1 MYVDEKKLIDLA
13 NQVNLAF
20 KAQELAMEELKKDLK
35 DLTNKVNAKKS
46 K

>member
-1 MYVDEKKLIDLA
+1 MYVDEKRLIDLA
-13 NQVNLAF
+13 DQVNTAF

-35 DLTNKVNAKKS
+35 DLTDKVNAKKS